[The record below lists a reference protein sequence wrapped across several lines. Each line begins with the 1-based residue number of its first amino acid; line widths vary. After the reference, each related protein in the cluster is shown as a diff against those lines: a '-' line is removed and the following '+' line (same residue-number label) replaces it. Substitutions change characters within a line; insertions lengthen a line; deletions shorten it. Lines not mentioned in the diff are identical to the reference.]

1 MTSRYIYHTF
11 GPLCFVL
18 FCFFNRSNSIKNVI
32 WLSTVE
38 DSMVVCWFFVF
49 WAFFALAIA
58 LKMQYGYWQLKI
70 LWLTFLAHGVGIKIN
85 GIFCYFPSFNHTFFF
100 FFAYHIPIILVS
112 FHQMWLK
119 KSHQLAFLSEIV
131 GNYEGASLWCLCM
144 AEAKYPTLTKARKKA
159 EQANCLTMA

>member
-1 MTSRYIYHTF
+1 MF
-11 GPLCFVL
+11 CFVL
-18 FCFFNRSNSIKNVI
+18 FFNSSNSIKNVI

-38 DSMVVCWFFVF
+38 ESMVVCGFF
-49 WAFFALAIA
+49 FFFTLAIA

-70 LWLTFLAHGVGIKIN
+70 LWLTFLAHGEGIKIN
-85 GIFCYFPSFNHTFFF
+85 GIFCYFPSFNHTFFS

-131 GNYEGASLWCLCM
+131 GNYEGATLWCFCM

-159 EQANCLTMA
+159 EQANCLTRA